1 MKIFKM
7 KCGAEV
13 MLDDEDYDKLPK
25 TGWYLSGKY
34 HEHGA
39 LRKTQYAVHDTY
51 GRMHRYILGLTK
63 EDKNLLVDHID
74 RNGLNNTRVN
84 LRIIDCS
91 TNKRNQNLI
100 QNNQF
105 NFTGIHIEYDKNKDY
120 FRFRAS
126 YQIDKSSQR
135 FKSFSFS
142 SYNSPQDALKAAI
155 LYRIE
160 RMRENGYIVDERSTT
175 IEQEILNNSNCD
187 IENLLGINLYKIIL
201 SKVGSNESKWV

>member
-1 MKIFKM
+1 M

-25 TGWYLSGKY
+25 TGWYLTDSY
-34 HEHGA
+34 HDKGV
-39 LRKTQYAVHDTY
+39 LRKTKYAAHDTY

-74 RNGLNNTRVN
+74 RNGLNNTKAN

-91 TNKRNQNLI
+91 TNKRNQDLI
-100 QNNQF
+100 RNNQL
-105 NFTGIHIEYDKNKDY
+105 NFTGINIEYNKEKDY
-120 FRFRAS
+120 IRFRVS
-126 YQIDKSSQR
+126 YQIDKRKQ
-135 FKSFSFS
+135 KTKTFSLNQ
-142 SYNSPQDALKAAI
+142 YDTPQAAFKAAI
-155 LYRIE
+155 LYRLK

-175 IEQEILNNSNCD
+175 IEQEIINNPNCD
-187 IENLLGINLYKIIL
+187 IEKLLGINLYEIIL